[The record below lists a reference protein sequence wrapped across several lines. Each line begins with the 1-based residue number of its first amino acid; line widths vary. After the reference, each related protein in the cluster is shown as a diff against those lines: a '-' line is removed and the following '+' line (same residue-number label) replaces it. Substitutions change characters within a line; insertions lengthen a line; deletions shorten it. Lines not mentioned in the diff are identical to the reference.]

1 MGTALSADPASGLR
15 IEGLVA
21 AHRRRGAPAIS
32 GIDLVVG
39 QGEIVGVIGP
49 NGCGKSTLVKSVVG
63 VLTPRA
69 GRVTVDGT
77 DTTRSRP
84 TRRARLLSYVPQQD
98 TVQSPALTVVESI
111 ALGLHAR
118 PRGPG
123 GFERAVEIAEELGL
137 GGLSLRRAT
146 ELSGGQRQRVL
157 IGRALAGAAPYLLL
171 DEPVSNLDLR
181 YQVEIMD
188 LLRDLADSG
197 AGVLVVLHDLNLA
210 AAHCDRLAVM
220 SEGRIL
226 YEGAADRVVTD
237 DLVRSLYGPVAT
249 VAEIDG
255 ARYVLPR
262 RRRGGPS

>member
-1 MGTALSADPASGLR
+1 MGATLTDPGAGIR

-21 AHRRRGAPAIS
+21 AHRRRGAPVVDD
-32 GIDLVVG
+32 IDLTVG
-39 QGEIVGVIGP
+39 RGEIVGVIGP
-49 NGCGKSTLVKSVVG
+49 NGCGKSTLIKAVVG

-69 GRVTVDGT
+69 GRVLVDGR
-77 DTTRSRP
+77 DTTRTRP
-84 TRRARLLSYVPQQD
+84 ARRARLLGYVPQQD
-98 TVQSPALTVVESI
+98 TVQAPALTVVESI
-111 ALGLHAR
+111 GLGLHGRSRGTVQHAR
-118 PRGPG
+118 
-123 GFERAVEIAEELGL
+123 AAEIADDLGL
-137 GGLSLRRAT
+137 GGLALHRAA

-188 LLRDLADSG
+188 LLRGLAGGG

-220 SEGRIL
+220 SEGRIFTHGPA
-226 YEGAADRVVTD
+226 EQVVTEE
-237 DLVRSLYGPVAT
+237 LVHGLYGPVAT
-249 VAEIDG
+249 VTEVDG

-262 RRRGGPS
+262 RRGAAS